1 MKGQV
6 LAPILML
13 ILLESTQPSF
23 LELTKMQRAAELFP
37 SFGANR
43 NVKSLFLAQ
52 DKFHLVL
59 AKGSHK
65 LTLK

>member
-6 LAPILML
+6 LVPILML
-13 ILLESTQPSF
+13 IFLESTYPC
-23 LELTKMQRAAELFP
+23 LVAIRNAKTVEPFP
-37 SFGANR
+37 SFEANR

-52 DKFHLVL
+52 GNFHLVL